1 MAAIALEN
9 NKGSVTGT
17 HIMVQILILFVVWEV
32 TEISVVLCRWLVSIF
47 NLVPWVSH
55 IGIVILY
62 FDVGN

>member
-17 HIMVQILILFVVWEV
+17 HIMVQILMLFVVWEV

-47 NLVPWVSH
+47 N
-55 IGIVILY
+55 
-62 FDVGN
+62 